1 MLCDHKQCTGCA
13 ACAAVCPVGAIQMQ
27 QDVDGF
33 YFPKV
38 EESCIH
44 CGKCEHTCPVLTPR
58 SRPDAVYPQAYVMK
72 HNDRDVLL
80 QSASGGMFTL
90 LAQWAFAQNGC
101 VYGAC
106 WDENFHVQ
114 LRRADSMEQLAPMR
128 GSKYVY
134 SHAKAVYRDAEQQL
148 KAGRTVVFTGVPC
161 QIAALYS
168 VLQGREYPNLYTAEI
183 VCHGAGS
190 EKVFDA
196 YLADIQAQSGKKLKA
211 LDQTSKKRPWT
222 KLIQKYICRTWA
234 DGTQEYLDF
243 SADAY
248 LAIYMADVCIN
259 EACHACQYASLPR
272 RADITMGD
280 FMGYGVVNKRATL
293 PKDGVS
299 AVWVNT
305 EKGQNLKK
313 ALQAQGTA
321 QWEPCTLQ
329 ECMAFNHA
337 LWKPTKRSAGRE
349 QFWIKFHAMP
359 FSQLCAERFN
369 GKYRAVRM
377 IKSGVT
383 HTIGPH
389 LTACGMYA
397 VMKKNGVPTKV
408 EQRLELLQ
416 SSVHSNGKELEH
428 GR

>member
-13 ACAAVCPVGAIQMQ
+13 ACAAVCPVGAIRMQ
-27 QDVDGF
+27 QDADGF
-33 YFPKV
+33 YFPEV
-38 EESCIH
+38 AENCIH
-44 CGKCEHTCPVLTPR
+44 CGKCEHTCPILAPR
-58 SRPDAVYPQAYVMK
+58 KCSDAVYPQAYVMK
-72 HNDRDVLL
+72 HNDQNVLL

-114 LRRADSMEQLAPMR
+114 LRRADNMEQLAPMR

-134 SHAKAVYRDAEQQL
+134 SHAQAVYRDAETQL
-148 KAGRTVVFTGVPC
+148 KLGRTVVFTGVPC
-161 QIAALYS
+161 QIAALYG
-168 VLQGREYPNLYTAEI
+168 VLQGKEYPNLYTAEI

-222 KLIQKYICRTWA
+222 KLIQKYICRTWE
-234 DGTQEYLDF
+234 DNTQDYLDF

-259 EACHACQYASLPR
+259 EACHTCQYASLPR

-280 FMGYGVVNKRATL
+280 FMGYGVVNKRTTS
-293 PKDGVS
+293 PKNGVS

-305 EKGQNLKK
+305 KKGQELKEK
-313 ALQAQGTA
+313 LQAQDGA
-321 QWEPCTLQ
+321 QWELCTLQ
-329 ECMAFNHA
+329 ECMTFNHA
-337 LWKPTKRSAGRE
+337 LWKPTRRVAGRE
-349 QFWIKFHAMP
+349 QFWKKFHTMP
-359 FSQLCAERFN
+359 FAQLCAERFN
-369 GKYRAVRM
+369 GKYRAVRAA
-377 IKSGVT
+377 KNCVT

-397 VMKKNGVPTKV
+397 VMKKNGVPDRV
-408 EQRLELLQ
+408 EQTLKHLQ
-416 SSVHSNGKELEH
+416 DSAYAKEKELKYV
-428 GR
+428 R

>member
-27 QDVDGF
+27 QDADGF

-38 EESCIH
+38 AESCIH

-72 HNDRDVLL
+72 HNNRDVLL

-161 QIAALYS
+161 QIAALYG

-222 KLIQKYICRTWA
+222 KLIQWYICQVWQDGSESCANFSEDSYTAFYMKNLCFNESCYQCPWA
-234 DGTQEYLDF
+234 
-243 SADAY
+243 SVPRK
-248 LAIYMADVCIN
+248 ADV
-259 EACHACQYASLPR
+259 
-272 RADITMGD
+272 TMGD
-280 FMGYGVVNKRATL
+280 FMGIGVTKRHYIKL
-293 PKDGVS
+293 KDGVS
-299 AVWVNT
+299 AVWFNT
-305 EKGQNLKK
+305 QKGVQLREKLSESTD
-313 ALQAQGTA
+313 AC
-321 QWEPCTLQ
+321 WEKCDLA
-329 ECMAFNHA
+329 ECMEFNHT
-337 LWKPTKRSAGRE
+337 LWKPSTRPQGRE
-349 QFWIKFHAMP
+349 KFLDNFNKISYSSLKAQYFTPKYKAMRVIK
-359 FSQLCAERFN
+359 
-369 GKYRAVRM
+369 
-377 IKSGVT
+377 KSINMVLGA
-383 HTIGPH
+383 H
-389 LTACGMYA
+389 LTACGIDL
-397 VMKKNGVPTKV
+397 VQQKNGVPKKV
-408 EQRLELLQ
+408 QEKLLTL
-416 SSVHSNGKELEH
+416 KELYGQSEEAECSK
-428 GR
+428 R